1 MGIVMSY
8 SSIAAIHAMILVAG
22 RKTMTSAGIE
32 MISVSKTN
40 DITIPIYPQ
49 VWDEDT
55 DAVLAITGTAFLA
68 IAPLALWSDTIQQI
82 LQRKPLTAPNELD
95 SEEPFQSNPQPVLR
109 AQWKKRL
116 VLITWF
122 FLLLIGNIC
131 AWVNEIYVDTHSV
144 EQFRICITEEKL
156 PDLMSHSSLNH
167 LGGKIAG
174 KSLNETLWDMVTD
187 SATAQ
192 SKIPICVYP
201 CFSAPGHRQD
211 ARAIPSKG
219 TWPSISNY
227 SNPRPGWALMLVS
240 MVLIGTSLAF
250 IITIFILQQTGR
262 VKYGRTDDDRAE
274 DTIQIKF
281 AHWPWFER
289 SAKGL
294 AIASF
299 GLFIAWIEYILWP
312 FPYSEGFKE
321 VGQWGA
327 VMSLVLVLAYAAFED
342 WKALIEGVSH
352 WAERR
357 YVNFQH
363 AVAFVRRS
371 QRNQ

>member
-1 MGIVMSY
+1 MTRNRTCGLVDCDPGPWPIPESVKDYNRQFSNIHLNSDGLLAISGPFRIEPLQCLYPTSGQYAPALRIGFYALCLLSLHFRKRFWISQVTMGIVMSY
-8 SSIAAIHAMILVAG
+8 SSIAATHAIILVAG
-22 RKTMTSAGIE
+22 RKIMTSAAVE
-32 MISVSKTN
+32 VISVSKTN
-40 DITIPIYPQ
+40 DIKIPIYPQ

-68 IAPLALWSDTIQQI
+68 MAPLALWSDTVQQI
-82 LQRKPLTAPNELD
+82 IQRKPLTTSKELD
-95 SEEPFQSNPQPVLR
+95 PEELFQSNLQPVLR

-116 VLITWF
+116 VLIAWF

-156 PDLMSHSSLNH
+156 PDLMSHSSLNQ

-174 KSLNETLWDMVTD
+174 KSLNETLWDMVA
-187 SATAQ
+187 SSVTAQ

-219 TWPSISNY
+219 AWPSISNY

-240 MVLIGTSLAF
+240 MVLIGTSFAF
-250 IITIFILQQTGR
+250 IITIFILQQTVG
-262 VKYGRTDDDRAE
+262 VKYGRTDDGRAE

-281 AHWPWFER
+281 AH
-289 SAKGL
+289 
-294 AIASF
+294 
-299 GLFIAWIEYILWP
+299 
-312 FPYSEGFKE
+312 
-321 VGQWGA
+321 
-327 VMSLVLVLAYAAFED
+327 
-342 WKALIEGVSH
+342 
-352 WAERR
+352 
-357 YVNFQH
+357 
-363 AVAFVRRS
+363 
-371 QRNQ
+371 